1 MTDRM
6 LAPARRMLVVG
17 ALAAGLMGAPCT
29 SSTCPDPAASNYDPP
44 DNQTGSVARSAVS
57 AAASNN
63 APCEYACGRLG
74 QLFAGGHGSAVV
86 CYIDRGSE
94 KHWPPP
100 AGSSSPWT
108 QTYTVPPY
116 SVAIVQGHHS
126 PVPTRVNAINASLVL
141 RHIAMIEHRAPAQ
154 PSHGGF
160 EDGGAV
166 FVSSGN
172 LTAEYSAFRRN
183 SAGRS
188 GGALNAKDGVF
199 IVVRSCIFDGNRA
212 LSFGGAAIRVFHPQT
227 VLIQR
232 SAFTD
237 NSAHS
242 GGAILITGLLHPSVP
257 RASMAAL
264 AVVIWAAQTV
274 ATLLFSLLPQ
284 MSNPNQSCRARA
296 LTPDHC
302 LANRLR
308 GATTGSNVRHERLLF
323 AGAPCIVCRRR
334 RWGCLA
340 VHLGCAIHGCV
351 FPPSSLL

>member
-6 LAPARRMLVVG
+6 LAPARRMVVVG
-17 ALAAGLMGAPCT
+17 ALVAATGLMGAPCT
-29 SSTCPDPAASNYDPP
+29 STCPDPAASNYDPP
-44 DNQTGSVARSAVS
+44 DMNQTGSVARSAVS

-108 QTYTVPPY
+108 QTYTVPPC
-116 SVAIVQGHHS
+116 SVAIIQGHHS

-188 GGALNAKDGVF
+188 GGALIAKDGVF

-242 GGAILITGLLHPSVP
+242 GGAILITGAATSF
-257 RASMAAL
+257 RSAS
-264 AVVIWAAQTV
+264 IDG
-274 ATLLFSLLPQ
+274 
-284 MSNPNQSCRARA
+284 C
-296 LTPDHC
+296 
-302 LANRLR
+302 
-308 GATTGSNVRHERLLF
+308 TGSGNSGGTDGSYTTVFIAATDAQSESILQGVRSH
-323 AGAPCIVCRRR
+323 
-334 RWGCLA
+334 
-340 VHLGCAIHGCV
+340 
-351 FPPSSLL
+351 S